1 MRGRAGLGPVAVE
14 EDFGSR
20 ERSVRPSLCAA
31 WSFQRRVD
39 ERRRLHALLW
49 GGFSFPLRFRRIG
62 DSPTFEI
69 SARRVGIILLVV
81 VDMHAYVGHRSIER
95 IEEQRHSKFVT
106 VQKKKMSGCK
116 QRQSV
121 S

>member
-95 IEEQRHSKFVT
+95 IEEQRHDSFEILKRSKKT
-106 VQKKKMSGCK
+106 P
-116 QRQSV
+116 
-121 S
+121 